1 MKSADESNL
10 ENGSASGDVHGH
22 GAASEA
28 PVAGPAEPEI
38 APAALSEASPFAEG
52 ASGPAVPGESPKAAE
67 PPLFQT
73 ATTSPSEATGHQAEA
88 SGRGAAPVAIEAS
101 AVAAETRLGDALA
114 ALDRRDYATAKR
126 LFEAIGRKDA
136 AEAIEK
142 ALAALDRKDYATA
155 QGLFEALAL
164 PKGLTPHVASPAFA
178 AEPSPALAIPEK
190 VGGKPVPPLP
200 VAPFVEP
207 EHRGSA
213 PRPGKGKRR
222 SRLLALAA
230 CLALLAIFG
239 AAWAARQNVSF
250 TAAKSE
256 GFAAFASAFGLLK
269 QPLAATAEP
278 SGKEDVIGDLRARVE
293 QANDRLDR
301 IERESGARLDKLSER
316 MDAASAPKSAEPAPP
331 TTPTADM
338 TDVVARLDRLEK
350 SVIGAPAPDLADV
363 SQRLDK
369 LDKKVAADAAA
380 GAKLADVTARLEK
393 LEKRV
398 SAQTAN
404 ATAPPQP
411 SRAGNAQSSAPNE
424 APVSRRLL
432 QNYAVEDVEGGVAVV
447 ASRYGSQQ
455 VAPGDFLPGAGRV
468 LRIEKHGGDW
478 YVVTSSGVIAG
489 QAPY

>member
-1 MKSADESNL
+1 MNSADELNL
-10 ENGSASGDVHGH
+10 ENGSAPVDVNGH

-28 PVAGPAEPEI
+28 PVAGRAEPEI
-38 APAALSEASPFAEG
+38 APAERSEAAPSAEG
-52 ASGPAVPGESPKAAE
+52 ASPAAPDDNPKAAE
-67 PPLFQT
+67 PPAVEA
-73 ATTSPSEATGHQAEA
+73 ATNASAEATGRQAEA
-88 SGRGAAPVAIEAS
+88 SGPDAAPAATEPS

-126 LFEAIGRKDA
+126 LFEAVGRKDA

-164 PKGLTPHVASPAFA
+164 PKGVTPAPAAATSPATA
-178 AEPSPALAIPEK
+178 APDKVEEKPAS
-190 VGGKPVPPLP
+190 PLP

-213 PRPGKGKRR
+213 PRPKKGKRR

-239 AAWAARQNVSF
+239 AAWATRQNASF
-250 TAAKSE
+250 AGAKSE
-256 GFAAFASAFGLLK
+256 GFAALASAFGLVK
-269 QPLAATAEP
+269 APLAATAEP
-278 SGKEDVIGDLRARVE
+278 NGREDAIGDLRTKLE

-301 IERESGARLDKLSER
+301 MERETGARLDKLAER
-316 MDAASAPKSAEPAPP
+316 TDEASAPKSAEPAAP

-338 TDVVARLDRLEK
+338 TDVAARLDRLEK
-350 SVIGAPAPDLADV
+350 SIIGAPASDLADV
-363 SQRLDK
+363 AARLDK
-369 LDKKVAADAAA
+369 LEKKVAADAAA
-380 GAKLADVTARLEK
+380 GAKLADVTARLDR

-404 ATAPPQP
+404 AAAPVPP
-411 SRAGNAQSSAPNE
+411 SRARNAQPSASNE
-424 APVSRRLL
+424 AAASRRVL
-432 QNYAVEDVEGGVAVV
+432 QNYAVEDVEDGVAVV
-447 ASRYGSQQ
+447 ASRYGPQQ

-468 LRIEKHGGDW
+468 LRIERHGRDW
-478 YVVTSSGVIAG
+478 YVVTSNGVIAG
-489 QAPY
+489 APAPY